1 MSHVKIRC
9 PSCSANGDIEI
20 SEDYLKNVSKGLL
33 AINIPEDT
41 ICEHTFIAYVDR
53 NLKVRDYFIADF
65 KIELPDIAPSEKI
78 EEKKIPSKEV
88 INLDLIKLNLSALL
102 LTYVLKSIFSKQK
115 IVLVSDQE
123 FLYEHIHNF
132 FNYITRDAFKA
143 EIEIINKQ
151 DYKKNKKQY
160 QDCMVFEGNKILNN
174 IEKIIDDKKLKVEK
188 YFIQSFLS
196 EYDLSYSYIILKNE
210 IRKSYQ
216 LSKAIVDYANEQ
228 QIETI
233 DLKVI
238 VDFLTEKYNL
248 KLQKTYLNF
257 IIDILKYY
265 FEVNVSDT
273 SDVSDFLR
281 FI

>member
-9 PSCSANGDIEI
+9 PSCSANGEIEI

-33 AINIPEDT
+33 AINIPEGT

-65 KIELPDIAPSEKI
+65 KIDLPDIAPSEEI

-143 EIEIINKQ
+143 EIEIVNNQ
-151 DYKKNKKQY
+151 DYKKNKKEY

-196 EYDLSYSYIILKNE
+196 EHDLSYSYIMLKNE
-210 IRKSYQ
+210 IRKSHQ
-216 LSKAIVDYANEQ
+216 LSKSIVDYANEQ
-228 QIETI
+228 QIEKLDVKI
-233 DLKVI
+233 I
-238 VDFLTEKYNL
+238 VDFLIEKFNL

-257 IIDILKYY
+257 IINILKYY
-265 FEVNVSDT
+265 FEVNVSET
-273 SDVSDFLR
+273 SDASGFLKL
-281 FI
+281 I